1 MGFFDKGH
9 EKESPIG
16 NLRAHIGTF
25 MYFVKVGKSKF
36 KHKGRVG
43 EIFADMDNTQYL
55 FQQATSGTMY
65 DMKKKLD
72 YTLWDAAT
80 HKYTEDI
87 QQLKDELL
95 KAVDEGEESGVFEEE
110 KKEKEIEEKKKEE
123 KEKKEEEE
131 KTGDWKAHIKGQMAE
146 AEEKARREAEE
157 KEKEAETPAAEAEY
171 ESLTEEDCREL
182 WRIIQGL
189 EREYKE
195 MNSIA
200 DDWFSIHGKKTGCMA
215 ALAAMTLLPLG
226 VVYGLYQL
234 L

>member
-36 KHKGRVG
+36 KHKGKVG

-87 QQLKDELL
+87 QKLKDELL
-95 KAVDEGEESGVFEEE
+95 KAVDEGEESGEFAEE
-110 KKEKEIEEKKKEE
+110 KKEKEIEAE
-123 KEKKEEEE
+123 KEEEE
-131 KTGDWKAHIKGQMAE
+131 KKAD
-146 AEEKARREAEE
+146 AEEEQRRFEAIYRQADKSKSVIQKALV
-157 KEKEAETPAAEAEY
+157 Y
-171 ESLTEEDCREL
+171 LNDIQSDEL
-182 WRIIQGL
+182 R
-189 EREYKE
+189 K
-195 MNSIA
+195 IA
-200 DDWFSIHGKKTGCMA
+200 
-215 ALAAMTLLPLG
+215 
-226 VVYGLYQL
+226 
-234 L
+234 

>member
-36 KHKGRVG
+36 KHKGKVG

-87 QQLKDELL
+87 QKLKDELL
-95 KAVDEGEESGVFEEE
+95 KAVDEGEESGEFAEE
-110 KKEKEIEEKKKEE
+110 KKEKEIEAE
-123 KEKKEEEE
+123 KEEEE
-131 KTGDWKAHIKGQMAE
+131 KKLRKAEFE
-146 AEEKARREAEE
+146 AGREA
-157 KEKEAETPAAEAEY
+157 
-171 ESLTEEDCREL
+171 
-182 WRIIQGL
+182 GFL
-189 EREYKE
+189 EGQK
-195 MNSIA
+195 
-200 DDWFSIHGKKTGCMA
+200 HA
-215 ALAAMTLLPLG
+215 ALQSSIESAKRMLKSNKLSPEDISIFS
-226 VVYGLYQL
+226 GLSLDEVKKLQL
-234 L
+234 

>member
-36 KHKGRVG
+36 KHKGKVG

-87 QQLKDELL
+87 QKLKDELL
-95 KAVDEGEESGVFEEE
+95 KAVDEGEESGEFAEE
-110 KKEKEIEEKKKEE
+110 KKEKQLEGPHQGPDGGSGGKSPEGSGRKGKRNGNAGSGNGRGVFDGGRLSGAVAYHPG
-123 KEKKEEEE
+123 
-131 KTGDWKAHIKGQMAE
+131 TGK
-146 AEEKARREAEE
+146 R
-157 KEKEAETPAAEAEY
+157 
-171 ESLTEEDCREL
+171 
-182 WRIIQGL
+182 
-189 EREYKE
+189 
-195 MNSIA
+195 
-200 DDWFSIHGKKTGCMA
+200 
-215 ALAAMTLLPLG
+215 
-226 VVYGLYQL
+226 V
-234 L
+234 

>member
-36 KHKGRVG
+36 KHKGKVG

-87 QQLKDELL
+87 QKLKDELL

-110 KKEKEIEEKKKEE
+110 KKEKESEAKRKEE
-123 KEKKEEEE
+123 EEKKEEE
-131 KTGDWKAHIKGQMAE
+131 TGDWRSHIKGQMAE

-157 KEKEAETPAAEAEY
+157 KEREMEIPAAETEEEA
-171 ESLTEEDCREL
+171 LTEEDCREL

-200 DDWFSIHGKKTGCMA
+200 DDWFAVHGKKTGCLA
-215 ALAAMTLLPLG
+215 ALVAMTLLPLG
-226 VVYGLYQL
+226 AMYGLYHL

>member
-123 KEKKEEEE
+123 KEIQQRIELRKSQQLHCPNCQSTNIKRISATSRVIGSMMLGILSSNIG
-131 KTGDWKAHIKGQMAE
+131 KTYQCNKCK
-146 AEEKARREAEE
+146 
-157 KEKEAETPAAEAEY
+157 
-171 ESLTEEDCREL
+171 
-182 WRIIQGL
+182 
-189 EREYKE
+189 YK
-195 MNSIA
+195 
-200 DDWFSIHGKKTGCMA
+200 W
-215 ALAAMTLLPLG
+215 
-226 VVYGLYQL
+226 
-234 L
+234 

>member
-36 KHKGRVG
+36 KHKGKVG

-87 QQLKDELL
+87 QKLKDELL

-110 KKEKEIEEKKKEE
+110 KKEKESEAKREEEE
-123 KEKKEEEE
+123 EKKEEE
-131 KTGDWKAHIKGQMAE
+131 TGDGRSHIKGQMAE

-157 KEKEAETPAAEAEY
+157 KEREMETPAAETEEEA
-171 ESLTEEDCREL
+171 LTEEDCREL

-200 DDWFSIHGKKTGCMA
+200 DDWFAVHGKKTGCLA
-215 ALAAMTLLPLG
+215 ALVTMTLLPLG
-226 VVYGLYQL
+226 AMYGLYHL

>member
-131 KTGDWKAHIKGQMAE
+131 KTGNWKAHIKGQMAE

-157 KEKEAETPAAEAEY
+157 KETETPAAEAED
-171 ESLTEEDCREL
+171 EALTEEDCREL

-226 VVYGLYQL
+226 AVYGLYQL

>member
-9 EKESPIG
+9 DKESPLG

-36 KHKGRVG
+36 KHKGTVG
-43 EIFADMDNTQYL
+43 DIFADMDNTQYL

-87 QQLKDELL
+87 KKLKDELL
-95 KAVDEGEESGVFEEE
+95 KVVDQGEESGFFEAE
-110 KKEKEIEEKKKEE
+110 KEKE
-123 KEKKEEEE
+123 KEKKEEKEE
-131 KTGDWKAHIKGQMAE
+131 AVEVEESGDWRNHIKGQMRE
-146 AEEKARREAEE
+146 AEEKACREAEE
-157 KEKEAETPAAEAEY
+157 KIEQKSVVMEAALEETMTEA
-171 ESLTEEDCREL
+171 DCREL

-189 EREYKE
+189 EREYRE

-200 DDWFSIHGKKTGCMA
+200 DDWFAVHGKKDGCLA
-215 ALAAMTLLPLG
+215 ALTMMTLIPLG
-226 VVYGLYQL
+226 AVYGLYHL

>member
-1 MGFFDKGH
+1 M
-9 EKESPIG
+9 
-16 NLRAHIGTF
+16 RAHIGTF

-157 KEKEAETPAAEAEY
+157 KEKEAETPAAEAED
-171 ESLTEEDCREL
+171 EALTEEDCREL

>member
-36 KHKGRVG
+36 KHKGKVG

-87 QQLKDELL
+87 QKLKDELL

-110 KKEKEIEEKKKEE
+110 KKEKESEAKRKEE
-123 KEKKEEEE
+123 EEKKEEE
-131 KTGDWKAHIKGQMAE
+131 TGDWRSHIKGQMAE
-146 AEEKARREAEE
+146 AEEKACREAEE
-157 KEKEAETPAAEAEY
+157 KEREMETPAAETEEEA
-171 ESLTEEDCREL
+171 LTEEDCREL

-200 DDWFSIHGKKTGCMA
+200 DDWFAVHGKKTGCLA
-215 ALAAMTLLPLG
+215 ALVAMTLLPLG
-226 VVYGLYQL
+226 AMYGLYHL